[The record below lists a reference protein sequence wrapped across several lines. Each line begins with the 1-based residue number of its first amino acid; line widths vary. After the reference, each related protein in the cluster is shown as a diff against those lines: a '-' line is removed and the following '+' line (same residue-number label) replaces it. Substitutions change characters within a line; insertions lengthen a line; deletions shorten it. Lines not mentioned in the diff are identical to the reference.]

1 MYIGLTLTSAS
12 SFQMLR
18 GSVIIFTGVLSRLIL
33 GHKLRWIRWF
43 GILLVFLGLV
53 VVGLTDMFYSGKDEK
68 PQGRAD
74 IDDLAM
80 IEDGCVHLVL
90 V

>member
-43 GILLVFLGLV
+43 GILLVFFGLV
-53 VVGLTDMFYSGKDEK
+53 VVGLTDMFFSAKDET
-68 PQGRAD
+68 PQGKAD
-74 IDDLAM
+74 AEPLL
-80 IEDGCVHLVL
+80 EDR
-90 V
+90 